1 MITGYIKRPGE
12 DPERGKI
19 DPSLKW
25 MTKTLDG
32 PVGAVQVKLT
42 SGTEI
47 SIMVN
52 SSAAFFALPYNFTVC
67 PTIDKRT
74 WIDIVGPCVIVGRD
88 AAANMVSVDLDEKEI
103 AELISYPYEV

>member
-25 MTKTLDG
+25 MTKTLG
-32 PVGAVQVKLT
+32 GAVGAVQVKLT
-42 SGTEI
+42 SGTDI

-52 SSAAFFALPYNFTVC
+52 SSIFALPYNFTVC

-88 AAANMVSVDLDEKEI
+88 AAANMVSVDLSEKEI